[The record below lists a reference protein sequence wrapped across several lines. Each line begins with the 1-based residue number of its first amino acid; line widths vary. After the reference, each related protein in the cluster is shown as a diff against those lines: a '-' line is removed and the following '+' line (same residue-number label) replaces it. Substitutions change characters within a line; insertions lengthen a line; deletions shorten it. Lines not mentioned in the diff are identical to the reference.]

1 MQLQFMDSGED
12 YWHSCAVVTMWKPFE
27 MSPLHTESKDT
38 HSSARGR
45 RNTGSGYT
53 KYMGR

>member
-38 HSSARGR
+38 HSSVRGR
-45 RNTGSGYT
+45 RNTGSVYT